1 MYKIEHVLYLRVENI
16 TLEVFTKIFPKS
28 SKNLINKE
36 ESFSHFLIML
46 DIVFLI
52 IIFLEFN
59 RSQNI
64 RFLCLYEVNL
74 NALW

>member
-1 MYKIEHVLYLRVENI
+1 MYKIEHVLYLTVENI
-16 TLEVFTKIFPKS
+16 TLEIFTKRFTKS

-36 ESFSHFLIML
+36 KFFLHFLVML

-64 RFLCLYEVNL
+64 RLLCLYDINL
-74 NALW
+74 NVLW

>member
-1 MYKIEHVLYLRVENI
+1 MYKIEHVLYLTVENI
-16 TLEVFTKIFPKS
+16 TLEIFTKRFTKS

-36 ESFSHFLIML
+36 EFFLHFLVML

-64 RFLCLYEVNL
+64 RLLCLYDINL
-74 NALW
+74 NVLW